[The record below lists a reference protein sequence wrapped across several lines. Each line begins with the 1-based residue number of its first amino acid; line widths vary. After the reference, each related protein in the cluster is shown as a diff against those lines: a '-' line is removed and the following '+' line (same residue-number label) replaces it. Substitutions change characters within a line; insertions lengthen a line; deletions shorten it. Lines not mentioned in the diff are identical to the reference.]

1 MIVIVVFF
9 LLKVTPG
16 GGPPDA
22 LERVAA
28 ARGSEGFVSL
38 FFRYNIF
45 PVPPGVGGKYCY
57 FCVSMSKS
65 AAPGECETRFAPG
78 EGETRRTRAGSGY
91 ALHRD
96 IGGAAILPRGDGGI
110 EAGAF
115 VGIYVWKIRIAR
127 GAGIQFE
134 L

>member
-9 LLKVTPG
+9 LSKVTPG

-65 AAPGECETRFAPG
+65 AAPGEGETRFAPG
-78 EGETRRTRAGSGY
+78 EVKLA
-91 ALHRD
+91 
-96 IGGAAILPRGDGGI
+96 
-110 EAGAF
+110 
-115 VGIYVWKIRIAR
+115 AR
-127 GAGIQFE
+127 GLGADMLYIGTSAVPPSSQGVTVASKPVPS
-134 L
+134 